1 MLDDWIQIMFMNFVV
16 CSEND
21 RMSVCRQHFAVEFLC
36 QVYFAVQF
44 VLVFVAD
51 SFISI
56 VVPLP

>member
-1 MLDDWIQIMFMNFVV
+1 MFMNFVV